1 MCARARAC
9 SCLRE
14 PERQRRDKKRPGER
28 ECAPEWGGGGGE
40 RGTRTERGREGD
52 RDRET
57 EKGGRRAVGI
67 GEENYRRDNAGGSC
81 AKTQGE
87 DLRTYPKTVEGVGEC
102 LCRTWFWGHQAVTV
116 TA

>member
-28 ECAPEWGGGGGE
+28 ECAPEWGGGRERERERE

-57 EKGGRRAVGI
+57 EKGGRRAVGL
-67 GEENYRRDNAGGSC
+67 GEENY
-81 AKTQGE
+81 
-87 DLRTYPKTVEGVGEC
+87 
-102 LCRTWFWGHQAVTV
+102 
-116 TA
+116 